1 MACVFILKLELGV
14 SKGKNMTLGNLASIY
29 LLIVACY
36 SKTIIILSLRVLA
49 RGHIILLSL
58 GIKNTPGTSAIT
70 LITCFHFFDSHT
82 YIQNEITAMATPI
95 THVAALM

>member
-49 RGHIILLSL
+49 RGHIIHLVTWHKKHPRDLCHNSNHLLSL
-58 GIKNTPGTSAIT
+58 
-70 LITCFHFFDSHT
+70 F
-82 YIQNEITAMATPI
+82 
-95 THVAALM
+95 